1 MAKAKNVPD
10 PDDVRDVLQEEE
22 SRGRR
27 PIDTD
32 EQRRRALFR
41 QDLRRLLQIDR
52 RQEFVAAFEKVMLD
66 RGIERDSTLRDFAVQ
81 LWEQSHRR

>member
-1 MAKAKNVPD
+1 MVKSKGVPD
-10 PDDVRDVLQEEE
+10 PDDVRDIRREEE

-41 QDLRRLLQIDR
+41 QDLRRLLQMDS
-52 RQEFVAAFEKVMLD
+52 RQEFVVALEKVMFD
-66 RGIERDSTLRDFAVQ
+66 RGIELDSTLRDFAVQ
-81 LWEQSHRR
+81 LWNQSHRP

>member
-1 MAKAKNVPD
+1 MAKPKGVPD
-10 PDDVRDVLQEEE
+10 PDDVRDVVREEE

-41 QDLRRLLQIDR
+41 QDLRRLFQIDR
-52 RQEFVAAFEKVMLD
+52 RQEFVAALEEVMLD
-66 RGIERDSTLRDFAVQ
+66 REIELDSPLRDFAVQ
-81 LWEQSHRR
+81 LWEQSHRP